1 MPAQITLSHYWEI
14 RLAFL
19 GNQSYWYPIHYWNFH
34 HEIWWQYN
42 RQRQRIKS
50 LMPVRSLITVVD
62 LILII

>member
-50 LMPVRSLITVVD
+50 L
-62 LILII
+62 